1 MRALDCTTATLASRS
16 RSRSCCSRASRSRSH
31 SIATE
36 HAYPC
41 RAHAPYVSACNHLR
55 SIALAAQ
62 ASSPTQLSQPHSLQC
77 PKVLYIPDPAPASQW
92 HPPTPIRSIH
102 ALAQSVIL
110 QPTHTLS
117 LVRLMDCRRHDGRAM
132 VAHSLICIS
141 PRSLTQQQQPPSLAP
156 SLA

>member
-62 ASSPTQLSQPHSLQC
+62 ASSPTQANRTAFNVPKFCTYPTPRPPLNGTLQPQYDQYTHLHSLSSC
-77 PKVLYIPDPAPASQW
+77 NPLSLS
-92 HPPTPIRSIH
+92 RSI
-102 ALAQSVIL
+102 AG
-110 QPTHTLS
+110 
-117 LVRLMDCRRHDGRAM
+117 LMDCRAM

-141 PRSLTQQQQPPSLAP
+141 PRSLTQQQPPSLAP